1 MGNDLAERIV
11 EKLDQ
16 GNPNNLVKDDL
27 GLLVEENIADDPAR
41 LCRYLLV
48 RILKKMGR
56 PYRSN
61 QTLYINGEEIGYK
74 GEPIRGI
81 KTAILR
87 YIDSPIPVKLSDMQ
101 IQWLYNRL
109 YELSTPLDNSVVQVS
124 ENLIFN
130 INKGEFEQYDR

>member
-1 MGNDLAERIV
+1 MGNDLAEKIIENGGR
-11 EKLDQ
+11 
-16 GNPNNLVKDDL
+16 GNLVEDDL
-27 GLLVEENIADDPAR
+27 GLTVEENIADDPAR

-48 RILKKMGR
+48 RILKRMGR

-61 QTLYINGEEIGYK
+61 QTLYINGEEIGYR

-109 YELSTPLDNSVVQVS
+109 YELSAPLDNSVIQVA
-124 ENLIFN
+124 EHLFFDVD
-130 INKGEFEQYDR
+130 KGEFEQYDR

>member
-1 MGNDLAERIV
+1 MGNDLAEKIIKNGGR
-11 EKLDQ
+11 
-16 GNPNNLVKDDL
+16 GNLVEDDL
-27 GLLVEENIADDPAR
+27 GLTVEENIADDPAR

-48 RILKKMGR
+48 RILKRMGR

-61 QTLYINGEEIGYK
+61 QTLYINGEEIGYR

-109 YELSTPLDNSVVQVS
+109 YELSAPLDNSVIQVA
-124 ENLIFN
+124 EHLFFDV
-130 INKGEFEQYDR
+130 NKGEFEQYDR

>member
-1 MGNDLAERIV
+1 MGSDLAEKIIENGGR
-11 EKLDQ
+11 
-16 GNPNNLVKDDL
+16 GNLVEDDL
-27 GLLVEENIADDPAR
+27 GLTVEENIADDPAR

-48 RILKKMGR
+48 RILKRMGR

-61 QTLYINGEEIGYK
+61 QALYINGEEIGYR

-109 YELSTPLDNSVVQVS
+109 YELSAPLDNSIIQVA
-124 ENLIFN
+124 EHLFFDV
-130 INKGEFEQYDR
+130 NKGEFEQYDR

>member
-1 MGNDLAERIV
+1 MGNDLAEKIIKNGGR
-11 EKLDQ
+11 
-16 GNPNNLVKDDL
+16 GNLVEDDL
-27 GLLVEENIADDPAR
+27 GLTVEENIADDPAR

-48 RILKKMGR
+48 RILKRMGR

-61 QTLYINGEEIGYK
+61 QTLYINGEEIGYR

-109 YELSTPLDNSVVQVS
+109 HELSAPLDNSVIQVA
-124 ENLIFN
+124 EHLFFDV
-130 INKGEFEQYDR
+130 NKGEFEQYDR

>member
-1 MGNDLAERIV
+1 MGNDLAERIIKNG
-11 EKLDQ
+11 ER
-16 GNPNNLVKDDL
+16 GNLVEDDL
-27 GLLVEENIADDPAR
+27 GLTVEENITDDPAR

-48 RILKKMGR
+48 RILKRMGR

-109 YELSTPLDNSVVQVS
+109 YELSAPLDNSVIQVA
-124 ENLIFN
+124 EHLFFN
-130 INKGEFEQYDR
+130 VNKGEFEQYDR

>member
-1 MGNDLAERIV
+1 MGNDLAEKIIKNGGR
-11 EKLDQ
+11 
-16 GNPNNLVKDDL
+16 GNLVEDDL
-27 GLLVEENIADDPAR
+27 GLMVEENIADDPAR

-48 RILKKMGR
+48 RILKRMGR

-61 QTLYINGEEIGYK
+61 QTLYINGEEIGYR

-109 YELSTPLDNSVVQVS
+109 YELSAPLDNSVIQVA
-124 ENLIFN
+124 EHLFFDV
-130 INKGEFEQYDR
+130 NKGEFEQYDR

>member
-1 MGNDLAERIV
+1 MGNDLAEKIIKNGER
-11 EKLDQ
+11 
-16 GNPNNLVKDDL
+16 GNLVEDDL
-27 GLLVEENIADDPAR
+27 GLTVEENITDDPAR

-48 RILKKMGR
+48 RILKRMGR

-61 QTLYINGEEIGYK
+61 QTLYVNGEEIGYK

-109 YELSTPLDNSVVQVS
+109 YELSAPLDNSVIQVA
-124 ENLIFN
+124 EHLFFN
-130 INKGEFEQYDR
+130 VNKGEFEQYDR